1 MTITF
6 KDRFDKTTVVK
17 TDVNDKKEVF
27 KAIDDFLAVRNVE
40 SPYMRLIGTLPNQT
54 MIDYGSHSS
63 FFFVD
68 TDVENLINSN

>member
-6 KDRFDKTTVVK
+6 RDKFDKTTVVK
-17 TDVNDKKEVF
+17 TDVTDRKEVF

-40 SPYMRLIGTLPNQT
+40 SPYMRLVGTLPNQT
-54 MIDYGSHSS
+54 MIDYGSHSN

-68 TDVENLINSN
+68 TDVQNLINAD